1 VDNPESPRFG
11 IDHVRPPGGDFAAC
25 ATRCGKSGN
34 ILILSPDVV
43 IVNLRYSFDDAVAAM
58 NLLRIDLKGDSG
70 EDDSTLVIDGFP
82 LRTYDRVG
90 IHSGIVREEWLYAN
104 SI

>member
-1 VDNPESPRFG
+1 
-11 IDHVRPPGGDFAAC
+11 
-25 ATRCGKSGN
+25 
-34 ILILSPDVV
+34 LILSPDVV
-43 IVNLRYSFDDAVAAM
+43 IVNLRCSFDDAVAAM

-90 IHSGIVREEWLYAN
+90 IDFGIVREEW
-104 SI
+104 